1 MTHAN
6 THLHLLDQ
14 FKGETDLSQTVQFD
28 HIDLSPPLVL
38 AAALMYMMASDGE
51 IKDAESSQ
59 LQSVLGGNDELL
71 ACAAS
76 YVQSVPIDT
85 FLSEAADSLS
95 GLDKLCILTNVCDSF
110 LADGTA
116 DAAELALFTRIC
128 EAFGFDE
135 AAFEPYLKTIQL
147 KNDKSAMGRYNL
159 AAAIGPQGAVSNH
172 LALAACIVYM
182 MASDGN
188 IGTEEIGRLQAAIGE
203 YPGLQSMALKYVVKV
218 KSAQFLKDV
227 VPSLNENIKLLILT
241 NVCDTLLSDGIVEAA
256 EKKLFVSMLTAFGY
270 SEKTFRTYYETLHI
284 KNVKSFDLADF
295 ADSAAAQVFRSA
307 HYQESQAAFNAAH
320 AGEGEHIGIVIH
332 RTMEDNIASV
342 SQNAG
347 GKDNVHTM
355 TDNANN
361 LQNVQHIQAGQH
373 EENIQY
379 VDSSLNLSE
388 NIQTIH
394 GDDPSLAT
402 NIQRLPSASSL
413 ANPLSAMQWDV
424 AQGEDG
430 ISSSQSV
437 GGIDPALSTGADAD
451 MKLASASGKG
461 GLTMMAQGEVSFRDR
476 AMRNGQALT
485 QLGRTESHI
494 DAATLKSRL
503 QALKLRNTE
512 VENKLKQ
519 LSTSQASGFSDT
531 LAPAASG
538 AAEAPIAA
546 QPSISILK
554 RLSQA
559 VTQGVGLLAKPR
571 SSPGAYADAA
581 LT

>member
-14 FKGETDLSQTVQFD
+14 FKGETDLNPAVQFD

-51 IKDAESSQ
+51 IKDSESSQ

-110 LADGTA
+110 LADGKA

-135 AAFEPYLKTIQL
+135 VAFEPYLKTIQL

-159 AAAIGPQGAVSNH
+159 AAAVSPQGAVSNH

-203 YPGLQSMALKYVVKV
+203 FPGLQSTALKYVVKV

-227 VPSLNENIKLLILT
+227 VPSLNANIKLLILT
-241 NVCDTLLSDGIVEAA
+241 NVCDTLLSDGIVEPA

-307 HYQESQAAFNAAH
+307 NYKDSQAAFNAAH

-347 GKDNVHTM
+347 GKDNIHAM

-361 LQNVQHIQAGQH
+361 LQNIQHVQAGQH

-388 NIQTIH
+388 NIQTI
-394 GDDPSLAT
+394 DSADQVLAT
-402 NIQRLPSASSL
+402 NIQHLPSASSL

-424 AQGEDG
+424 VQGEDG
-430 ISSSQSV
+430 IRSSQSV
-437 GGIDPALSTGADAD
+437 SGVDPALSTGADAG
-451 MKLASASGKG
+451 MGLESASGKG
-461 GLTMMAQGEVSFRDR
+461 GLTTMAQGEVSFRDR
-476 AMRNGQALT
+476 AMQNGQALT
-485 QLGRTESHI
+485 QLDRTQAHI
-494 DAATLKSRL
+494 DAQTLKTRL

-519 LSTSQASGFSDT
+519 LRTGQATGFS
-531 LAPAASG
+531 APVDHATNV
-538 AAEAPIAA
+538 AAEAPIATP
-546 QPSISILK
+546 PSISMLQ

-559 VTQGVGLLAKPR
+559 VAQGVGLLSKPR
-571 SSPGAYADAA
+571 TSPSVYADAA